1 MGREKEAAMVR
12 GRDKKR
18 NWLVVLGVGTALALL
33 GLGSCSTGTGTLDP
47 GAQGRP
53 STSGSCSSPAD
64 GCPCDSPGATVE
76 CGEVVR
82 RSNDFVT
89 CSMGHRTCQG
99 GRWGACEGDRIA
111 FQSNGPQTMGG
122 VRPLGSPPAAP
133 CDDNPCNPNCNTFDQ
148 DAGWEGGGN
157 FVPADGGGISLGPS
171 DGGCV
176 GLQCQVVGCDGGGG
190 TTMSGTVRDPA
201 GVNPIYNA
209 VVYIPNAP
217 LDPFPPGVQADQCG
231 GGGTLTGQPISVAQ
245 TAADGTFTLQKV
257 PTGTN
262 IPIVVQIG
270 RWRRKV
276 IIPTVTACTNNAL
289 TTDQTRLP
297 KNQSE
302 GDIPLMAIAT
312 GGCDRLEC
320 LIKRIGVDPAE
331 YTIDTG
337 TGRVHIYQGL
347 GGAPLAGGQNNMGK
361 LFGSQAQL
369 DKYDI
374 VVLPCDCGT
383 ENTATSYYTVPFATA
398 QSRLVAY
405 ADKGGRVFTSHWGR
419 TWIDRGNPD
428 PFPGVANWVADQ
440 TGSTIQGYVDTSFPK
455 GVAFQTWLTTVGV
468 TNPFTIDPK
477 RIDVSSVIAPT
488 ERWVYNTAES
498 AVINMAFATPVTVP
512 QNQRVGRVVFSGTHV
527 SAQDNGSP
535 AQFPTICAVS
545 NAMTAQEKA
554 LEFLFFDLSSCNN
567 PVSLP
572 PFNFPSS
579 TYFDYQAVCPSQK
592 KVVWRFFDWKA
603 ITPSDSKIDFV
614 AQQSDTAGGL
624 GAAMSVGLGTASQA
638 FGTGGPGPTPPANWV
653 GADVGLKFAP
663 NPSLSFLRVTVTMYP
678 STDKYSAPTLS
689 AWRQLYDCID
699 NQ

>member
-1 MGREKEAAMVR
+1 MRR
-12 GRDKKR
+12 GQDTKR
-18 NWLVVLGVGTALALL
+18 NWIVVLSIGAGLALL
-33 GLGSCSTGTGTLDP
+33 GLGSCSSEHGTLDP
-47 GAQGRP
+47 GL
-53 STSGSCSSPAD
+53 SGKPTPGGACASPAE
-64 GCPCDSPGATVE
+64 GCPCDTPGATVE

-82 RSNDFVT
+82 RSSDFVT
-89 CSMGHRTCQG
+89 CSLGRRTCQG

-111 FQSNGPQTMGG
+111 FQSAGPQTMGG
-122 VRPLGSPPAAP
+122 LRPLGSPPPLP

-157 FVPADGGGISLGPS
+157 FVPAEGGGISLGPS

-176 GLQCQVVGCDGGGG
+176 GLQCQIVSCMNGA
-190 TTMSGTVRDPA
+190 TTISGTVRDPA

-209 VVYIPNAP
+209 VVYVPNAP

-231 GGGTLTGQPISVAQ
+231 GGGTLSGQPIVLAQ
-245 TAADGTFTLQKV
+245 TAADGTFTLQNA
-257 PTGTN
+257 PSGTN
-262 IPIVVQIG
+262 IPLVIQIG
-270 RWRRKV
+270 RWRRQVTLPKV
-276 IIPTVTACTNNAL
+276 TPCVDNAL
-289 TTDQTRLP
+289 TAEETRLP
-297 KNQSE
+297 RNKSE

-320 LIKRIGVDPAE
+320 LIKRIGVDTSE
-331 YTIDTG
+331 FTIDTG

-374 VVLPCDCGT
+374 VVLPCDCGS
-383 ENTATSYYTVPFATA
+383 EYSATNYYSVSLADA

-405 ADKGGRVFTSHWGR
+405 ANKGGRVFTSHWGR
-419 TWIDRGNPD
+419 NWIERGNPA
-428 PFPGVANWVADQ
+428 PFPGVATWVPGQGGA
-440 TGSTIQGYVDTSFPK
+440 SILGYVDTSFAK
-455 GVAFQTWLTTVGV
+455 GQAFETWLGIVGV
-468 TNPFTIDPK
+468 TNPFTISPR
-477 RIDVSSVIAPT
+477 RIDLSAVTPPT
-488 ERWVYNTAES
+488 ERWVYNTAEN

-527 SAQDNGSP
+527 SAQDNGVP
-535 AQFPTICAVS
+535 AQFPTICAAS
-545 NAMTAQEKA
+545 NALTPQEKA

-567 PVSLP
+567 PVTLP

-579 TYFDYQAVCPSQK
+579 THFDYQGVCPSQK

-603 ITPSDSKIDFV
+603 ITPSDSRIDFF
-614 AQQSDTAGGL
+614 AQQAATQGAL
-624 GAAMSVGLGTASQA
+624 GSATSVGLGTASQA
-638 FGTGGPGPTPPANWV
+638 LGTGVPGPAPPASWV
-653 GADVGLKFAP
+653 GSDVGAKFAP
-663 NPSLSFLRVTVTMYP
+663 SPSLSWLRVTVTMHP